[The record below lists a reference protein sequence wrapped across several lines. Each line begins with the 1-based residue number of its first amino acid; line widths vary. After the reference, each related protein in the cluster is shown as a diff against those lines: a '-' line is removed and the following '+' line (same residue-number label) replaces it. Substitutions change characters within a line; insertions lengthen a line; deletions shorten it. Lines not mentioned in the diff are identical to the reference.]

1 VTSGIGAPGLMR
13 RTLVLVPA
21 FLLLAGCG
29 TEPSTFDDSGEELK
43 DAGSSR
49 IEWRMEQ
56 KPPTWWPFSTT
67 AGGSIDY
74 DDSRG
79 ELIVELKGNA
89 GPKTGLHALF
99 IGRDSYLGVPYKGK
113 LIWQKSSDPEVTG
126 ADRLAPGPGG
136 STPDEV
142 LDVLM
147 ESSEQVETLGNDEI
161 RGVSAKHYRAHI
173 DEKELGENADLYPPG
188 GLVIDAWI
196 DDHGLLRRIR
206 IPFGGNDDPVEVID
220 LYDFGVPVDVE
231 APPAD
236 QVLSEG
242 EFRRV
247 MMKECDESSDEADD
261 ATAACML
268 FGGSGW
274 TSYGPSTDEID
285 PTETIP
291 RRVSDY

>member
-1 VTSGIGAPGLMR
+1 MRGALA
-13 RTLVLVPA
+13 LVPVA
-21 FLLLAGCG
+21 LLVAGCG
-29 TEPSTFDDSGEELK
+29 TEPSTFDNSSEELK

-49 IEWRMEQ
+49 VEWKMEQ
-56 KPPTWWPFSTT
+56 KPPTWPFSTT
-67 AGGSIDY
+67 AFGSIDY

-79 ELIVELKGNA
+79 ELIVELKDNA
-89 GPKTGLHALF
+89 GPKTGLHAIF

-113 LIWQKSSDPEVTG
+113 LIWQKSSEPEVTG

-142 LDVLM
+142 LDVLIK
-147 ESSEQVETLGNDEI
+147 SSDKVEMLGNDEI

-173 DEKELGENADLYPPG
+173 DEKELGENADLYPPS

-196 DDHGLLRRIR
+196 DDQGLLRRIR
-206 IPFGGNDDPVEVID
+206 IPFGGNDDPMEVID

-236 QVLSEG
+236 QVLPEG
-242 EFRRV
+242 EFRRL
-247 MMKECDESSDEADD
+247 MMKECNESGDKADD
-261 ATAACML
+261 ETAACML

-274 TSYGPSTDEID
+274 TSYGPETGENS
-285 PTETIP
+285 PTETMP
-291 RRVSDY
+291 RTVTDSR